1 MGTQT
6 CNNLDI
12 KENKDYDQ
20 LIYQFSSVQSLSHV
34 WLFVTPGIAARQAS
48 LSITNSG
55 SLLKLVS
62 IELVMPIHSKQIFK
76 NHELIIIWKKPALVI
91 IGGFEGTNSLLWAL
105 FIKGNYEAF
114 ILPFLWEL
122 YFRITKYECGKLFFI
137 EEFQLIKAER
147 LKELENHYFL
157 NEPRQWWSRSA
168 RIIWWNVVR
177 QLG

>member
-1 MGTQT
+1 MERSPSINISRSLEEVGSK
-6 CNNLDI
+6 L
-12 KENKDYDQ
+12 
-20 LIYQFSSVQSLSHV
+20 LGWLQFSSVQSLSHV
-34 WLFVTPGIAARQAS
+34 RFFATPWTAARQAS

-137 EEFQLIKAER
+137 EEFQNIHVDSPSSREWSFISFPLNVSWTWWFTSIK
-147 LKELENHYFL
+147 
-157 NEPRQWWSRSA
+157 
-168 RIIWWNVVR
+168 
-177 QLG
+177 